1 MKDNRDAIDCATEP
15 VGHLFRQLLVPTV
28 VGMLSIVILNLTD
41 GAFVGHGTGADGLA
55 AINIAA
61 PIFNI
66 LSGIGIMFGIGS
78 SIVIS
83 IHLSRGETK
92 AANINVTQAFIGCLS
107 ITLVCCALMLSN
119 LAGTCRLFGSSET
132 LLPLASG
139 YLKWISIGSPLM
151 ILHMMGTFLI
161 RLDGSPKYAMA
172 TSIVGTVLNIF
183 LDWLFIFPLGWGLA
197 GAAKATAISFGIA
210 GLMVAW
216 YFVFMPQTLRLYRL
230 KATMKSLRLT
240 LRNLGYQM
248 KMGFSAMLGEIA
260 VCGAVIAG
268 NYIFVHYLGDAGVAA
283 YSVACYCFP
292 VIFMTANAI
301 VESAQPIVSFAYGVN
316 NAARLGESR
325 RLMMRWAVG
334 AGLVCGVLMIVCA
347 PLVTM
352 LFLDKSEAAYD
363 ICVKGLPFF
372 GTGVLFITLNVVTVG
387 YLQSVEQ
394 SLKATLFTLLRGY
407 IFVIPSFILM
417 PRLLGEAGMWL
428 AIPFAEALTFIIIVT
443 SAVLTSKLPAIKKSG
458 QEL

>member
-1 MKDNRDAIDCATEP
+1 MKDNRDAIDFANEP
-15 VGHLFRQLLVPTV
+15 VGHIFRQLLVPTV
-28 VGMLSIVILNLTD
+28 IGMLSIVILNLTD

-83 IHLSRGETK
+83 IHLSRREHK
-92 AANINVTQAFIGCLS
+92 AANINATQAFIGCLA
-107 ITLVCCALMLSN
+107 ITVLCCALILGN
-119 LAGTCRLFGSSET
+119 LAYTCRIFGSSET

-151 ILHMMGTFLI
+151 IVHMMGTFLI
-161 RLDGSPKYAMA
+161 RLDGSPGYAMA
-172 TSIVGTVLNIF
+172 TSIVGTGLNIF

-197 GAAKATAISFGIA
+197 GAAKATAISFGVA
-210 GLMVAW
+210 GLMVVW
-216 YFVFMPQTLRLYRL
+216 YFVFMSRTLKIYRL
-230 KATMKSLRLT
+230 KLTLESLRLT

-268 NYIFVHYLGDAGVAA
+268 NYIFEYYLGDNGVAA

-292 VIFMTANAI
+292 IIFMTANAI

-316 NAARLGESR
+316 NATRLRRSR
-325 RLMMRWAVG
+325 RLMMRWAIG
-334 AGLVCGVLMIVCA
+334 AGMVCGALMIVCS

-352 LFLDKSEAAYD
+352 LFLDRAEEAYS
-363 ICVKGLPFF
+363 ICVNGLPYF

-394 SLKATLFTLLRGY
+394 SLKATIFTLLRGY
-407 IFVIPSFILM
+407 VFVIPSFILM
-417 PRLLGEAGMWL
+417 PKLLGEAGIWL
-428 AIPFAEALTFIIIVT
+428 AIPFAEFLTFAIIVCFKANIT
-443 SAVLTSKLPAIKKSG
+443 SG
-458 QEL
+458 Q

>member
-1 MKDNRDAIDCATEP
+1 MKDNRDAIDFANEP
-15 VGHLFRQLLVPTV
+15 VGHIFRKLLVPTV

-41 GAFVGHGTGADGLA
+41 GAFIGHGTGANGLA

-83 IHLSRGETK
+83 IHLSRREIK
-92 AANINVTQAFIGCLS
+92 AANINVTQAFIGCLG
-107 ITLVCCALMLSN
+107 ITILCCALILCN
-119 LAGTCRLFGSSET
+119 LADTCRLFGSSET
-132 LLPLASG
+132 LVPLASG

-151 ILHMMGTFLI
+151 ILHMTGTFLI
-161 RLDGSPKYAMA
+161 RLDGSPGYAMA

-210 GLMVAW
+210 GLMVVW
-216 YFVFMPQTLRLYRL
+216 YFVSLPRTIKLYRL
-230 KATMKSLRLT
+230 KFSVKSLRLT

-268 NYIFVHYLGDAGVAA
+268 NYIFAHYLGDEGVAA

-316 NAARLGESR
+316 YAMRLRESR
-325 RLMMRWAVG
+325 MLMIHWAVG
-334 AGLVCGVLMIVCA
+334 AGLVCGALMIICA
-347 PLVTM
+347 PFVTM
-352 LFLDKSEAAYD
+352 LFLDSTEEAYS
-363 ICVKGLPFF
+363 ICVNGLPYF
-372 GTGVLFITLNVVTVG
+372 GTGVIFITLNVVIVG

-394 SLKATLFTLLRGY
+394 SLKATLLTFLRGY
-407 IFVIPSFILM
+407 ILVIPSFILL
-417 PRLLGEAGMWL
+417 PRLLGEVGIWL
-428 AIPFAEALTFIIIVT
+428 AIPLAEFLTFVIIFCFKV
-443 SAVLTSKLPAIKKSG
+443 KPRDRNYG
-458 QEL
+458 QCK